1 VSPAFLFFCKKMA
14 EEQGE
19 SIIAGKSRRKADEKY
34 DNILWESVM
43 VKEKSN
49 LNESEYLECERW
61 WIFALMMLVGGYF
74 GAFTYSI
81 RGGVFCNAQTANV
94 VLFAMALGDENW
106 GRAAYL
112 LIPMSAYLLG
122 AFISESMAYRIKKFH
137 TIRWD
142 TLFVAIDMVVV
153 IFLGALPE
161 TAPYQITQVLINLVC
176 SMQYN
181 TFRQAE
187 GVPMATTFCTNH
199 IRQVGI
205 HLCKTIRHRGEGKG
219 YYKRVL
225 GHLGMLF
232 VFVVGGISGTLLCKV
247 YLGKALWFTL
257 IPLSIVLL
265 DLLHADTKTEKEK
278 LDVIPHGHE

>member
-1 VSPAFLFFCKKMA
+1 MFPAV
-14 EEQGE
+14 
-19 SIIAGKSRRKADEKY
+19 
-34 DNILWESVM
+34 LWENIVM
-43 VKEKSN
+43 KEKLGSTFGPN
-49 LNESEYLECERW
+49 EYLECERW
-61 WIFALMMLVGGYF
+61 WVFALMMLVGGYF

-81 RGGVFCNAQTANV
+81 RGGIFCNAQTANV
-94 VLFAMALGDENW
+94 VLFAMALGNGNW
-106 GRAAYL
+106 RHASYY

-122 AFISESMAYRIKKFH
+122 AFISESVAYRIKKFH

-142 TLFVAIDMVVV
+142 TLFIMIDIVVV

-205 HLCKTIRHRGEGKG
+205 HLCKTIRHRGEGRDYFKHL
-219 YYKRVL
+219 L
-225 GHLGMLF
+225 GHVGMLV

-247 YLGKALWFTL
+247 FLGKALWFTL
-257 IPLSIVLL
+257 IPLFIVLV
-265 DLLHADTKTEKEK
+265 DLLHADITTEKEK
-278 LDVIPHGHE
+278 LDVIPHGH